1 MKTSLAVGRRATPE
15 SRHPMTIGRNM
26 DRRRTPR
33 VAVQLP
39 VQVWGLDAFGRPFT
53 QSAMVTNLS
62 SGGIVLQGVRR
73 RMRTGELLDVRMGS
87 TKAEFRVIWISEEGE
102 LGMQSLSVQSFLPP
116 AVLTQCAQAAAAC

>member
-1 MKTSLAVGRRATPE
+1 
-15 SRHPMTIGRNM
+15 M